1 MSTETQ
7 LQTLNFVNVFRSAA
21 IIWIVAGHT
30 IGNTVLGGVPGHPL
44 LSTML
49 YEIFSWG
56 TTLFVFI
63 AGYLFEYLLPKYE
76 YKKYLKKKWL
86 NVISPYL
93 IWSIPGIIAL
103 IHSSAPNAHLFKSS
117 SLLEQA
123 IYLCLTG
130 GFCITSWFIPMISI
144 FFLCAPLLIKYRQS
158 LYLFLPVLLLY
169 TVSVD
174 RITFF
179 PLSEDIILSSNPIK
193 LLFCFTQTLFYASFF
208 LSIYVLGMFCAQYR
222 QRLQLFMTRG
232 KMAVLLCIAIFFMVL
247 RIILT
252 TQGIHFSNGDTAK
265 IFLSVFLILWLDRT
279 DYWFISHAGLNKVLN
294 FISQYSFGIFFVH
307 PYILSLL
314 LCGKLRLTP
323 FRPSSLPVQIMTFI
337 AVLGLSLFVLYILKL
352 ILIKLHVKNTRCF
365 IGV

>member
-49 YEIFSWG
+49 YKIFSWG

-76 YKKYLKKKWL
+76 YKKYLKKQWL

-103 IHSSAPNAHLFKSS
+103 IHSSAPNAHLFKSA

-179 PLSEDIILSSNPIK
+179 PLS
-193 LLFCFTQTLFYASFF
+193 
-208 LSIYVLGMFCAQYR
+208 
-222 QRLQLFMTRG
+222 
-232 KMAVLLCIAIFFMVL
+232 
-247 RIILT
+247 
-252 TQGIHFSNGDTAK
+252 
-265 IFLSVFLILWLDRT
+265 
-279 DYWFISHAGLNKVLN
+279 LN
-294 FISQYSFGIFFVH
+294 
-307 PYILSLL
+307 
-314 LCGKLRLTP
+314 
-323 FRPSSLPVQIMTFI
+323 
-337 AVLGLSLFVLYILKL
+337 
-352 ILIKLHVKNTRCF
+352 
-365 IGV
+365 